1 MNSNIDKDI
10 RDMGKVRIGLIG
22 VSGYGYNHFER
33 IIRLVRLGVAEFSA
47 AVVINPEEAAAQ
59 IGQLREFGARIY
71 SSADAMFA
79 ELRGKLDL
87 VCIPTGIAFHEPLT
101 VQALENGANVLVE
114 KPAAGSVAAIRR
126 MMEAEKK
133 SGKFVA
139 VGFQH
144 IYGREIQFLKQ
155 YLLTG
160 RIGRVES
167 IVCKG
172 LWPRADQY
180 YRRNNWAGR
189 RAAADG
195 TLIWDSPINNA
206 FAHYLNLE
214 LFLAGERFGESAHAV
229 EVEGALWRARK
240 EIETFDTCAV
250 RFTVSTGSRLTM
262 LLSHATPVN
271 LNPVIRIQCE
281 HGTVFWNVDRGWN
294 ICSEDGAVIASGI
307 VQPANDDMFMD
318 VIRRISGEE
327 QFLCSLPIAR
337 EHTNCIEMLSE
348 KLQPVEL
355 KESVSRRESDG
366 QYLIAGIPEVFD
378 CCFARNRL
386 PEEIGVVW
394 R

>member
-1 MNSNIDKDI
+1 
-10 RDMGKVRIGLIG
+10 MGKVRIGLIG

-59 IGQLREFGARIY
+59 IGQLREFGTRIY

-327 QFLCSLPIAR
+327 RFLCSLAIAR

-348 KLQPVEL
+348 KLQPLEL
-355 KESVSRRESDG
+355 K
-366 QYLIAGIPEVFD
+366 
-378 CCFARNRL
+378 
-386 PEEIGVVW
+386 
-394 R
+394 

>member
-1 MNSNIDKDI
+1 
-10 RDMGKVRIGLIG
+10 MGKVRIGLIG

-59 IGQLREFGARIY
+59 IGQLREFGTRIY
-71 SSADAMFA
+71 SSADAMFV

-180 YRRNNWAGR
+180 
-189 RAAADG
+189 
-195 TLIWDSPINNA
+195 
-206 FAHYLNLE
+206 
-214 LFLAGERFGESAHAV
+214 
-229 EVEGALWRARK
+229 
-240 EIETFDTCAV
+240 
-250 RFTVSTGSRLTM
+250 
-262 LLSHATPVN
+262 
-271 LNPVIRIQCE
+271 
-281 HGTVFWNVDRGWN
+281 
-294 ICSEDGAVIASGI
+294 
-307 VQPANDDMFMD
+307 
-318 VIRRISGEE
+318 
-327 QFLCSLPIAR
+327 
-337 EHTNCIEMLSE
+337 
-348 KLQPVEL
+348 
-355 KESVSRRESDG
+355 
-366 QYLIAGIPEVFD
+366 
-378 CCFARNRL
+378 
-386 PEEIGVVW
+386 
-394 R
+394 

>member
-1 MNSNIDKDI
+1 
-10 RDMGKVRIGLIG
+10 MGKVRIGLIG

-59 IGQLREFGARIY
+59 IGQLRECGARIY

-160 RIGRVES
+160 RVGRVES

-180 YRRNNWAGR
+180 YRRNN
-189 RAAADG
+189 
-195 TLIWDSPINNA
+195 
-206 FAHYLNLE
+206 
-214 LFLAGERFGESAHAV
+214 
-229 EVEGALWRARK
+229 
-240 EIETFDTCAV
+240 
-250 RFTVSTGSRLTM
+250 
-262 LLSHATPVN
+262 
-271 LNPVIRIQCE
+271 
-281 HGTVFWNVDRGWN
+281 
-294 ICSEDGAVIASGI
+294 
-307 VQPANDDMFMD
+307 
-318 VIRRISGEE
+318 
-327 QFLCSLPIAR
+327 
-337 EHTNCIEMLSE
+337 
-348 KLQPVEL
+348 
-355 KESVSRRESDG
+355 
-366 QYLIAGIPEVFD
+366 
-378 CCFARNRL
+378 
-386 PEEIGVVW
+386 
-394 R
+394 

>member
-1 MNSNIDKDI
+1 
-10 RDMGKVRIGLIG
+10 
-22 VSGYGYNHFER
+22 
-33 IIRLVRLGVAEFSA
+33 
-47 AVVINPEEAAAQ
+47 
-59 IGQLREFGARIY
+59 
-71 SSADAMFA
+71 
-79 ELRGKLDL
+79 
-87 VCIPTGIAFHEPLT
+87 
-101 VQALENGANVLVE
+101 
-114 KPAAGSVAAIRR
+114 

-160 RIGRVES
+160 RVGRVES

-195 TLIWDSPINNA
+195 TPVWDSPINNA

-229 EVEGALWRARK
+229 EAEGTLWRARK

-262 LLSHATPVN
+262 LLSHAAPVN
-271 LNPVIRIQCE
+271 LNPVIRIRCE
-281 HGTVFWNVDRGWN
+281 RGSVFWNVDRGWN

-318 VIRRISGEE
+318 VVREISGEE
-327 QFLCSLPIAR
+327 RFLCSLAIAR

-348 KLQPVEL
+348 KLLPVEL
-355 KESVSRRESDG
+355 KECVSRRESDG
-366 QYLIAGIPEVFD
+366 QYLIDGIPEVFD
-378 CCFARNRL
+378 RCFVRDQL

>member
-1 MNSNIDKDI
+1 MKI
-10 RDMGKVRIGLIG
+10 RIGQVGI
-22 VSGYGYNHFER
+22 SGYGVIHFEQVM
-33 IIRLVRLGVAEFSA
+33 RLVESGRADFCA
-47 AVVINPEEAAAQ
+47 AAVINPDQ
-59 IGQLREFGARIY
+59 VPGQLAALKRLGTRIY
-71 SSADAMFA
+71 SSAEAMFEA
-79 ELRGKLDL
+79 ERGKLDL
-87 VCIPTGIAFHEPLT
+87 VCIPTGIASHESMT
-101 VQALENGANVLVE
+101 VQALESGANVLVE
-114 KPAAGSVAAIRR
+114 KPAAGSVAAVRR
-126 MMEAEKK
+126 MMDAERK
-133 SGKFVA
+133 SGKFAA

-144 IYGREIQFLKQ
+144 IYAREVQFIKN
-155 YLLTG
+155 LLVTG
-160 RIGRVES
+160 RLGAVRKAF
-167 IVCKG
+167 CKG
-172 LWPRADQY
+172 TWPRGDQY
-180 YRRNNWAGR
+180 YSRNNWAGR
-189 RAAADG
+189 RFAADG
-195 TLIWDSPINNA
+195 TPVFDSPVNNA

-327 QFLCSLPIAR
+327 RFLCSLAIAR

-355 KESVSRRESDG
+355 KECVSRRESDG
-366 QYLIAGIPEVFD
+366 QYLIDGIPEVFD
-378 CCFARNRL
+378 RCFARDQL